1 MRGIALVT
9 LITFGCATARPP
21 QHGPSPFTG
30 ARRFA
35 LAEPQLEL
43 WMEGTKR
50 VDQRESAEAL
60 ARSRE
65 ALALAVENRGLDAPD
80 PDALVVIRER
90 AIART
95 GERKTAQA
103 WSVAGLVVG
112 FVAVVVA
119 AVVLAKSGKK
129 SGKSASTSRSSA
141 HAAVPAPARRG
152 AFPPYA
158 VSPRF
163 APPPP
168 AVNVFIGFDV
178 VVPVGPYAA
187 PPTPG
192 EPTSDSWLS
201 GRGWFDGDEIE
212 LSVEL
217 TDPVSGAVTWRRV
230 VRESADPRDAGAV
243 ARLVDRALLG
253 LGEPD
258 PSAWSE
264 LPPVPPPYAEPL
276 PAPAP

>member
-1 MRGIALVT
+1 MRGIALLT

-21 QHGPSPFTG
+21 EHGPSPLTG
-30 ARRFA
+30 RRLA
-35 LAEPQLEL
+35 LAEPHLEL
-43 WMEGTKR
+43 WMEGTKP
-50 VDQRESAEAL
+50 VDPRESAEAL
-60 ARSRE
+60 AKSRE
-65 ALALAVENRGLDAPD
+65 ALALAVESRGLDAPD

-90 AIART
+90 AVART

-112 FVAVVVA
+112 FVVVVVV

-129 SGKSASTSRSSA
+129 SGKSASTSRHAS
-141 HAAVPAPARRG
+141 HAAVPAPGPRG
-152 AFPPYA
+152 TLPPYA
-158 VSPRF
+158 VAPRF

-168 AVNVFIGFDV
+168 AVNVFVGFDV

-217 TDPVSGAVTWRRV
+217 TDPRSGAVTWRRV
-230 VRESADPRDAGAV
+230 VRDSADPRDRGAV
-243 ARLVDRALLG
+243 ARLVARALEG

-258 PSAWSE
+258 PSDSSE
-264 LPPVPPPYAEPL
+264 LPPVPPPYPDS
-276 PAPAP
+276 